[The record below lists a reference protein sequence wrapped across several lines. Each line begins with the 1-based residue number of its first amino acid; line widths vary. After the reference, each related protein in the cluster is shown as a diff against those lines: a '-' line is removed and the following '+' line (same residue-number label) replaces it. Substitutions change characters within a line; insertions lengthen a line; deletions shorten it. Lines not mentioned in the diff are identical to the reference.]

1 MSKNNREH
9 LEKFPRWY
17 SRVQFYLVP
26 IRNECSFT
34 WSLSVIMSAVP
45 SCPLRYFWVKFHLI
59 FFTNFE
65 CSFTWCHIN
74 AESSNRPLEI
84 YFSVMQKRLIF
95 LKLLFARGL
104 IRVMRMTFE
113 FSNQNRLKEL
123 KWRWRLVWDE
133 LSINWHKKRMQQL
146 KIYRLKIKSTS
157 KYNFCIH
164 SRDQFYIWNRNMR
177 SFKETSLFSGLDGQP
192 HVSRRLGCSW
202 WYIEEVSVEPW
213 WTIQRAN
220 DYEGLVEI
228 EYPDIKGLRLLCVRY
243 IHYIT
248 LFRVPFAK
256 VLLLSKTECHI
267 PRHYLKIFI
276 RK

>member
-1 MSKNNREH
+1 
-9 LEKFPRWY
+9 
-17 SRVQFYLVP
+17 
-26 IRNECSFT
+26 
-34 WSLSVIMSAVP
+34 MSAVP

-146 KIYRLKIKSTS
+146 KIYRLKIKSTF
-157 KYNFCIH
+157 KYNSTFLYSF
-164 SRDQFYIWNRNMR
+164 SRPVLHLKSQYEIFQRNELVFRARWTTTCVRTAGQQLMVHRESVCWALMDDSTCEWLWGFSWNWI
-177 SFKETSLFSGLDGQP
+177 SGHQ
-192 HVSRRLGCSW
+192 RFI
-202 WYIEEVSVEPW
+202 YA
-213 WTIQRAN
+213 WTIIMCKIYN
-220 DYEGLVEI
+220 ISYF
-228 EYPDIKGLRLLCVRY
+228 
-243 IHYIT
+243 HYIT